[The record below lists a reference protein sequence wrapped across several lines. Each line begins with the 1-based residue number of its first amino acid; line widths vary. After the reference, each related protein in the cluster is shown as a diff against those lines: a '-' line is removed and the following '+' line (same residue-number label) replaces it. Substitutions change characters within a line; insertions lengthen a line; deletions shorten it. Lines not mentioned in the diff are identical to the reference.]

1 MHVYECV
8 CLTEIGRENTE
19 RFQAGN
25 GAALS
30 LCARMREGSISGRC
44 VNARAK
50 AAAAAGHAEEG
61 TGKREAASNAFAYG
75 EERREREAGRG
86 MHALK
91 EGLDQFPALIIAT
104 QWRTGHPWNDVAF
117 NFARR
122 QLSASAAAAC
132 MVVFAMVPCQK
143 GASQNAGD
151 RSTLTLSTHLRL
163 SPQTWGL
170 SSILLLAS
178 CMHAWI
184 DSLRTYRQTLQSPTC
199 MHETIT
205 DVSLSPSLLPAPLV
219 CVSL

>member
-1 MHVYECV
+1 MQGPRQQQQQGMQKREQ
-8 CLTEIGRENTE
+8 GRERQRAMRLHTE
-19 RFQAGN
+19 RRG
-25 GAALS
+25 
-30 LCARMREGSISGRC
+30 
-44 VNARAK
+44 
-50 AAAAAGHAEEG
+50 
-61 TGKREAASNAFAYG
+61 
-75 EERREREAGRG
+75 REAGRG

-91 EGLDQFPALIIAT
+91 EGLDQCPALIIAT
-104 QWRTGHPWNDVAF
+104 QWRTGHPWNDIAF

-205 DVSLSPSLLPAPLV
+205 DVSLSLSLSPACSSGLREFVANRCDVMHQLV
-219 CVSL
+219 CSTILPSQ

>member
-1 MHVYECV
+1 
-8 CLTEIGRENTE
+8 
-19 RFQAGN
+19 
-25 GAALS
+25 
-30 LCARMREGSISGRC
+30 MREGSISGRC

-104 QWRTGHPWNDVAF
+104 QWRTGHPWNDIAF

-143 GASQNAGD
+143 GASQNA
-151 RSTLTLSTHLRL
+151 
-163 SPQTWGL
+163 
-170 SSILLLAS
+170 
-178 CMHAWI
+178 WI

-205 DVSLSPSLLPAPLV
+205 DVSLSLSLSPACSSGLREFVANRCDVMHQLV
-219 CVSL
+219 CSTILPSQ